1 MTKLLVMPN
10 SLESIKIVSN
20 YIDGFIIGVENY
32 SVNISLVL
40 SLDEI
45 KDIVEKYNDK
55 DIFVAVNKNIHNDE
69 INEVKDILKILNT
82 LPIKGV
88 IYYDIAVVNL
98 KKKLNLDVDLVWNQE
113 HLTTNYATCNF
124 WYDFGVNYTYLSSD
138 ITLEEILEIK
148 QNTSVKLFTTVF
160 GYLPMFASRRHLVKN
175 YLKTFSLDSENDYEI
190 EKEGKS
196 YKIIDNSLGS
206 FVYSSHILNGI
217 EEYLKLKENDM
228 DYVVLN
234 GLHITDKDFTK
245 IVELFNKVDI
255 NSVKEYSKLIGELC
269 PNWDK
274 GFFYKETVY
283 KVKNNE

>member
-10 SLESIKIVSN
+10 SIESIEKTN
-20 YIDGFIIGVENY
+20 TFCDGFIIGVKNF
-32 SVNISLVL
+32 SVNTTLNL

-45 KDIVEKYNDK
+45 KNIVEKYDTK
-55 DIFVAVNKNIHNDE
+55 EIFISVNKNIHNEEIDE
-69 INEVKDILKILNT
+69 LINILHYLNK
-82 LPIKGV
+82 LNIKGI
-88 IYYDIAVVNL
+88 IYYDVALVEL
-98 KKKLNLDVDLVWNQE
+98 KKKLGLDVDLVWNQE

-124 WYDFGVNYTYLSSD
+124 WQYFGVNYAYLSSD
-138 ITLEEILEIK
+138 VTLEELIDIK
-148 QNTSVKLFTTVF
+148 KNTSVKLFTTVF

-175 YLKTFSLDSENDYEI
+175 YLKTFSLYGGNAYEI

-217 EEYLKLKENDM
+217 DEYLKLKENNM

-234 GLHITDKDFTK
+234 GFQIDDKDFTK
-245 IVELFNKVDI
+245 IVELFSKVDE
-255 NSVKEYSKLIGELC
+255 NNVKGYSKLIGEIC